1 MSGSEQGKN
10 VLLSETTNSRGMP
23 SRLTTFRACFF
34 ISYPSIRSAA
44 HAALTQINK
53 INFATI
59 TCRALA
65 NTSHPPFKIVTAP
78 GRREEKLLNF
88 EITESEELCFLSS
101 LILKKTS
108 FPVRSWAIIRSLFC
122 MPSAEP

>member
-1 MSGSEQGKN
+1 MSGSEHGKN

-44 HAALTQINK
+44 HAALKQIHK
-53 INFATI
+53 IKFAAI
-59 TCRALA
+59 ICRAFA
-65 NTSHPPFKIVTAP
+65 NTFQPPFKIVTAP
-78 GRREEKLLNF
+78 GRREEKLVNL
-88 EITESEELCFLSS
+88 EITDSEELCFPSLS
-101 LILKKTS
+101 ILNKTS